1 MHSPH
6 AASAEK
12 DRQCK
17 RAVLTVLASTLQ
29 LSPHRLKTRRTSLRF
44 GPQMYDLCIWLPP
57 TAIPKDVS
65 HQRQVPSCHEPKVF
79 HPNLVRGSVEAVDAA
94 EIMAQDKVKKKEQ
107 LKKRDKNCKSQ
118 IVQRVADSHFEYV
131 KDKETAFE
139 IWTKLKN
146 TFERQSLGGELL
158 LRKEL
163 LLMKYSPAKE
173 TLETHF
179 LKFDRVMRDLRST
192 GAKMEEQDIVCHLLL
207 TMPGKYDSVITAL
220 ETLSSEKL
228 TLSFMRTRL
237 PDEDMKR
244 EGKQRKNKTET
255 QPPLAFATPE
265 GTKQKWK
272 HERLEIN
279 LLSVRTLEMQGLAV
293 VFKQGCGR
301 ILKGDKII
309 GIAQCRNKLY
319 ELKLQEN
326 VEVANLSKTDGS
338 AKLWHHRH
346 GQRGNSKLQKLS
358 QIVDGVESK
367 RKSRTR
373 KNDHEQIDHWN
384 LYTVIYL
391 DLSLQNPTTKRNTS

>member
-1 MHSPH
+1 M
-6 AASAEK
+6 K
-12 DRQCK
+12 
-17 RAVLTVLASTLQ
+17 TL
-29 LSPHRLKTRRTSLRF
+29 LDEL
-44 GPQMYDLCIWLPP
+44 DLLDILETPMN
-57 TAIPKDVS
+57 V
-65 HQRQVPSCHEPKVF
+65 
-79 HPNLVRGSVEAVDAA
+79 SVEAVDAA

-272 HERLEIN
+272 HERRCHN
-279 LLSVRTLEMQGLAV
+279 CGKYGLYRSE
-293 VFKQGCGR
+293 CR
-301 ILKGDKII
+301 LILKLPN
-309 GIAQCRNKLY
+309 Q
-319 ELKLQEN
+319 
-326 VEVANLSKTDGS
+326 VA
-338 AKLWHHRH
+338 H
-346 GQRGNSKLQKLS
+346 
-358 QIVDGVESK
+358 SK
-367 RKSRTR
+367 RKHLE
-373 KNDHEQIDHWN
+373 NFEAN
-384 LYTVIYL
+384 LLLEIKSTIFIFQKS
-391 DLSLQNPTTKRNTS
+391 LSFQD